1 MARFRRRRLAAAA
14 AAGAAALLA
23 WAAATTLLAF
33 AASAGAG
40 WVAAGAAALVFG
52 TAAAWVLW
60 RLLGRNL
67 LCYASLGEG
76 FREAENRL
84 PPLRRRLA
92 SAYYLVASPP
102 PPGRGISPRLTE
114 AFVAGVERRLPDRL
128 RAPLAGRTRY
138 LSAAVLAAA
147 AAAWA
152 IVSLAAPGFL
162 GGRVASLAEATPAP
176 GRLLLSVSPGDTRV
190 GVNRLLEVEATLS
203 RDFAGEVGIVV
214 ERGGSPIKE
223 AMEPSEGRRWAAH
236 LPAGADDFTYYV
248 VAGAERSRRFEVVV
262 VPPPTFGVLRVSVTP
277 PAYAGLPSRELPPGE
292 GDLAAL
298 AGAAVRLEVDVAGA
312 TAVAVEFPGGKAAL
326 KEEGK
331 RYAGAFVVGEPGSY
345 RLRASSPWGEAATPY
360 YRLAVLPDA
369 PPEVTVTEP
378 ARDVVIADTA
388 RSPRLRFACRDD
400 FGLGDIRVVY
410 YNEVT
415 GQRLV
420 GEVGSGGG
428 RAELEADVDLIPPE
442 LELFPGDV
450 IAYYVEAFDRDDVNG
465 PKAGRSAT
473 YRFRFPTT
481 AEFFERMSEEMTSGV
496 SDLEGLR
503 TQARRLQE
511 RLRQATP
518 PGQSDSASRPELRE
532 LVQEQERLRRELL
545 EASER
550 LEEMLACAEDDL
562 FSPELAAKIFEAN
575 RLLNEALDEESKE
588 ALRKLS
594 EALREVD
601 PERVRELMEQ
611 AKLDQAELERNLA
624 RVIDIL
630 KEAQR
635 EELLRNLAAWA
646 EDLAARQREVVAEV
660 DSPEALSRQR
670 EVVRDVEALAEAV
683 EEAAAAFE
691 EADAEVA
698 AELRKVAEELAAG
711 EAPRAAERAARAL
724 SEADLAAASAA
735 GEVSAEELEA
745 TAAALEELARRYRE
759 GRRNQLLADLDRTV
773 ERVLTA
779 SHRTEALVAEL
790 AGGEAAGK
798 LAGRHHDLAGEVGR
812 IGEEARAAAEK
823 SLLVSPA
830 FGAALAE
837 IGAELEAGARN
848 YELGQV
854 RAAAES
860 GLRAL
865 AGLNVVAA
873 ALLEARANVAAAGSS
888 LGLAEMIE
896 RMKALAEGQRGV
908 NEQGRSLLSQQPGL
922 APSPLAQAL
931 ERLAAEQA
939 LIRQGLERLAREG
952 RGRGSET
959 AGNLGGLAEE
969 MEEIERELEAGRLD
983 ERLIE
988 RQEKLLERMLASTRA
1003 LRVQGRSSRRRAE
1016 PAREYGPPTVAPLPG
1031 RLTAPRRAEGPASA
1045 PPRPGYV
1052 PAELR
1057 DPVSEYYRRLAGGE

>member
-1 MARFRRRRLAAAA
+1 VP
-14 AAGAAALLA
+14 AAG
-23 WAAATTLLAF
+23 
-33 AASAGAG
+33 
-40 WVAAGAAALVFG
+40 
-52 TAAAWVLW
+52 
-60 RLLGRNL
+60 
-67 LCYASLGEG
+67 
-76 FREAENRL
+76 
-84 PPLRRRLA
+84 
-92 SAYYLVASPP
+92 
-102 PPGRGISPRLTE
+102 
-114 AFVAGVERRLPDRL
+114 
-128 RAPLAGRTRY
+128 
-138 LSAAVLAAA
+138 LAAA

-152 IVSLAAPGFL
+152 IVAFVAPDFL
-162 GGRVASLAEATPAP
+162 GGRLASLAAAAPAP
-176 GRLLLSVSPGDTRV
+176 GALLASVSPGDARV
-190 GVNRLLEVEATLS
+190 GVNRPLEVEATLS
-203 RDFAGEVGIVV
+203 RDFAGEVAVVV
-214 ERGGSPIKE
+214 ERGGSPVKE
-223 AMEPSEGRRWAAH
+223 AMESRGGRRWGVRLTGA
-236 LPAGADDFTYYV
+236 ADDFTYYV
-248 VAGAERSRRFEVVV
+248 VAGAERSRRFDVAV
-262 VPPPTFGVLRVSVTP
+262 VPPPTFGAMRVSVTP

-298 AGAAVRLEVDVAGA
+298 AGATVRLDVDVAGA
-312 TAVAVEFPGGKAAL
+312 AAVELEYPGGVAAL
-326 KEEGK
+326 AEEGG
-331 RYAGAFVVGEPGSY
+331 RYAGAFVIGEPGSY
-345 RLRASSPWGEAATPY
+345 RLKASSPWGEAATPY

-369 PPEVTVTEP
+369 PPEVTVLEP
-378 ARDVVIADTA
+378 ARDVVIAETS
-388 RSPRLRFACRDD
+388 RSPRLRFTCRDD

-420 GEVGSGGG
+420 GEVGSGAG
-428 RAELEADVDLIPPE
+428 RAELEADVDLIPRE

-511 RLRQATP
+511 RLREATP
-518 PGQSDSASRPELRE
+518 PGESDSASRPELRE

-550 LEEMLACAEDDL
+550 LEELLSCAEDNV

-575 RLLNEALDEESKE
+575 RLLNEALDEQSKE

-646 EDLAARQREVVAEV
+646 QDLAAQQREVVADIE
-660 DSPEALSRQR
+660 SAEAPSRQR
-670 EVVRDVEALAEAV
+670 EVARDVEALAEAV
-683 EEAAAAFE
+683 EEAASSFD

-698 AELRKVAEELAAG
+698 AELREVAAELKSG
-711 EAPRAAERAARAL
+711 ESDRAAERAARAL
-724 SEADLAAASAA
+724 SEGDLAAAGAA
-735 GEVSAEELEA
+735 GEVSADELEE

-759 GRRNQLLADLDRTV
+759 GRRNELLADLDRTV

-790 AGGEAAGK
+790 AGGEAGGDF
-798 LAGRHHDLAGEVGR
+798 AGRHHGLAGEVGR

-830 FGAALAE
+830 LGAALGE

-848 YELGQV
+848 YELGRV

-922 APSPLAQAL
+922 APSPLGQAL
-931 ERLAAEQA
+931 ARLAAEQA

-969 MEEIERELEAGRLD
+969 MEQIERELEAGRLD
-983 ERLIE
+983 ERLLE

-1016 PAREYGPPTVAPLPG
+1016 PAQEYGPPTVAPLPG